1 MLESTERTRIITSQ
15 NVLSPTTTLL
25 KDPAISPLNSSP
37 LRLQTPSAVETI
49 QDLFPEQE
57 HEEKAIKKVKEI
69 LGPLAK
75 DFTGDELRDLVAQIE
90 YLVET
95 WLDEFE
101 RDIFKGMTLKELLHE
116 RGGL

>member
-1 MLESTERTRIITSQ
+1 MNR
-15 NVLSPTTTLL
+15 V
-25 KDPAISPLNSSP
+25 
-37 LRLQTPSAVETI
+37 VETGRVISQDKILLPTADVLEEASNRSSKVFARPIATSTKNI

-57 HEEKAIKKVKEI
+57 HEEKSIKKAKEI
-69 LGPLAK
+69 LGPLAGEFSK
-75 DFTGDELRDLVAQIE
+75 IELRELVAQVE